1 MYKPILKWIQTYS
14 LVKIYPCIF
23 ILKLSYSRNKFIKT
37 CSKEVIPISIAVD
50 TGIFKGYKIR
60 LNLTL
65 DQEKLF
71 FKFSAAA
78 KIVYNKCLEFNQEF
92 YSDYDKS
99 PSLEDYED
107 FLSSLK
113 ETEGFDWLKEV
124 SCEVLRQSYRDLIT
138 AFSRFFKGVSDYP
151 KFKSRSAKN
160 LFIKG
165 KIH

>member
-1 MYKPILKWIQTYS
+1 M
-14 LVKIYPCIF
+14 
-23 ILKLSYSRNKFIKT
+23 
-37 CSKEVIPISIAVD
+37 IPISIAVD